1 MIAVVRG
8 SADVGRWGNPSRS
21 CLNSL
26 QAVAVGSS
34 MAQLA
39 VAGCLGLS
47 GILTQV
53 SLDTEGEFVAKHI
66 QQTQCANF
74 VARLVSHCLLRSFAL
89 FD

>member
-1 MIAVVRG
+1 
-8 SADVGRWGNPSRS
+8 
-21 CLNSL
+21 
-26 QAVAVGSS
+26 
-34 MAQLA
+34 MAQLV

-74 VARLVSHCLLRSFAL
+74 VARLVSHCLLQSL
-89 FD
+89 TLLD